1 MPGPRGVIRVAALIL
16 LLSGC
21 RITGTEETPVPV
33 TIRTAFV
40 SYTARRAEPP
50 ATGWAGID
58 VTIAI
63 SNVGPA
69 PVELLQETL
78 ELELNGVWTSVS
90 SIFTAAGGAGS
101 SGEPILTDGPKILP
115 GEQRQFTAMYVPTN
129 VPDWRAALLRVS
141 PAGRYRVHVFVRSN
155 ATTAA
160 EGPMS
165 YTEPF
170 LVVEE

>member
-1 MPGPRGVIRVAALIL
+1 MSGAQGVICVATL
-16 LLSGC
+16 LLTLSGC
-21 RITGTEETPVPV
+21 RITGVEETPVPV
-33 TIRTAFV
+33 TIHTAFV
-40 SYTARRAEPP
+40 SYMARRAEPP

-69 PVELLQETL
+69 TVELMQETL
-78 ELELNGVWTSVS
+78 ELDLDGVWTSVS
-90 SIFTAAGGAGS
+90 SVATASGGTGIPGRQ
-101 SGEPILTDGPKILP
+101 GESDGPKILP
-115 GEQRQFTAMYVPTN
+115 GERRQFTAMYVPTN

-170 LVVEE
+170 VVVEE